1 MSTDLYF
8 FNTVKYCGG
17 VEVDENGNVVT
28 ENTAPCYKWAGKKN
42 MSYLALK
49 NYYFDK
55 GIFINST
62 KVIHELKESD

>member
-17 VEVDENGNVVT
+17 VEVDDCGNVVT

-42 MSYLALK
+42 MSFLALK

-55 GIFINST
+55 GVFLSAK
-62 KVIHELKESD
+62 KVSYELKEND